1 MRIIEEYL
9 RSVNSLTLLMLIFVG
24 YFILSLVINNYV
36 MKRKFNFK
44 IVLIPALLGL
54 LLFEIITVVLN

>member
-1 MRIIEEYL
+1 MRMIEEYL

-24 YFILSLVINNYV
+24 YFILSFIINNYV

>member
-1 MRIIEEYL
+1 MRMIEEYL